1 MKKALAKWEPS
12 THGDPSQILARML
25 SRLDN
30 TQATN
35 ADASANAAG
44 NTTSTNFAAPEPDA
58 STALTGTDQSR
69 LSDQILAL
77 LVQLQQQTT
86 ADASQTTNANNSSA
100 PSSGSTISQPVHAL
114 FSAMDSNGDGIVT
127 EAEMENYIQQQGGTQ
142 SQADKLFATL
152 TQNSS
157 SGISEDQLASDV
169 AQGQKAHHHHHHH
182 EPADASPSSSGNTS
196 STGLASQAS
205 QASQIFAGLD
215 SNKDGTLS
223 AAELTSA
230 GFGTTDP
237 TLSAASGGASSSN
250 APNSLASLDSN
261 GDGSVSANE
270 FASLFA
276 SLELQIQSDTATMAN
291 LMQQASQA
299 YGSAAGGSSPPSV
312 VQSA

>member
-1 MKKALAKWEPS
+1 MSLLSVGAS
-12 THGDPSQILARML
+12 GFGNPSQILARML
-25 SRLDN
+25 SQLDS

-35 ADASANAAG
+35 ADASTNAAS

-77 LVQLQQQTT
+77 LVQLQQQTQ
-86 ADASQTTNANNSSA
+86 ADSSQTTSANNSSA
-100 PSSGSTISQPVHAL
+100 AGSGSTTGKPVHAL
-114 FSAMDSNGDGIVT
+114 FSAMDSNGDGTVT
-127 EAEMENYIQQQGGTQ
+127 QSEMENYIQQQGGTQ
-142 SQADKLFATL
+142 SQADKLFTAL
-152 TQNSS
+152 TQNGS
-157 SGISEDQLASDV
+157 SGISENQLASDI

-182 EPADASPSSSGNTS
+182 HQAAEAPPSSSGDTS
-196 STGLASQAS
+196 STDL
-205 QASQIFAGLD
+205 ASQIFAGLD
-215 SNKDGTLS
+215 SNQDGTLS
-223 AAELTSA
+223 AAELTAA
-230 GFGTTDP
+230 GLGTTDP
-237 TLSAASGGASSSN
+237 TLSAASSGTSSSN

-270 FASLFA
+270 FASFFS

-312 VQSA
+312 SQSA

>member
-1 MKKALAKWEPS
+1 
-12 THGDPSQILARML
+12 ML
-25 SRLDN
+25 SQLDG

-35 ADASANAAG
+35 ADASAEAAG
-44 NTTSTNFAAPEPDA
+44 NATSTNFAAPEPDA

-77 LVQLQQQTT
+77 LVQLQQQTQT
-86 ADASQTTNANNSSA
+86 DGSQTASANNSAA
-100 PSSGSTISQPVHAL
+100 PGSGSTTGAPVHAL

-127 EAEMENYIQQQGGTQ
+127 EAEMETYIQQQGGTQ

-152 TQNSS
+152 TQNGS
-157 SGISEDQLASDV
+157 SGISENQLASDV
-169 AQGQKAHHHHHHH
+169 AQGQKAHHRHHHHH
-182 EPADASPSSSGNTS
+182 DAADTPPSSSGGTS
-196 STGLASQAS
+196 STDLAS
-205 QASQIFAGLD
+205 QASQIFGGFD
-215 SNKDGTLS
+215 SNQDGTLS

-230 GFGTTDP
+230 GLGVTDP
-237 TLSAASGGASSSN
+237 ALSAASNGTSSSN

-270 FASLFA
+270 FATFFA

-291 LMQQASQA
+291 LLQASQA
-299 YGSAAGGSSPPSV
+299 YGSAAGSSSPPSV

>member
-1 MKKALAKWEPS
+1 MSLLSVGAS
-12 THGDPSQILARML
+12 GFGGPSQILARML
-25 SRLDN
+25 SQLDS

-35 ADASANAAG
+35 ADASTKAAG

-77 LVQLQQQTT
+77 LVRLQQQTP
-86 ADASQTTNANNSSA
+86 AGGSQTANANNGSA
-100 PSSGSTISQPVHAL
+100 PGSGSTSGSTASAPVHAL

-142 SQADKLFATL
+142 SQADKLFTTL
-152 TQNSS
+152 TQNGS
-157 SGISEDQLASDV
+157 SGITENQLASDI
-169 AQGQKAHHHHHHH
+169 AQAQKAHHHHHHH
-182 EPADASPSSSGNTS
+182 QSAEAPPSSSGDTS
-196 STGLASQAS
+196 STDL
-205 QASQIFAGLD
+205 ASQIFGGLD
-215 SNKDGTLS
+215 SNQDGTLS
-223 AAELTSA
+223 AGELTAA
-230 GFGTTDP
+230 GLGTTDP
-237 TLSAASGGASSSN
+237 TLSSAASSGASSSN

-270 FASLFA
+270 FASFFS

-291 LMQQASQA
+291 LLQASQA

-312 VQSA
+312 IQSA